1 MKDKK
6 ENICKNCK
14 MNQNNKCVNKSSP
27 NYGTQINEVS
37 NCNDSIPIYG
47 NRSK

>member
-14 MNQNNKCVNKSSP
+14 MNQNNKCVNKSSA
-27 NYGTQINEVS
+27 NCGTPINEVS
-37 NCNDSIPIYG
+37 SCDDSIPIYG

>member
-1 MKDKK
+1 MNDKN
-6 ENICKNCK
+6 NICKNCK
-14 MNQNNKCVNKSSP
+14 ENQKNKCVNKFSP
-27 NYGTQINEVS
+27 NYGTPINEVS